1 MRTLHITGGTKL
13 YGSIRLGG
21 AKNASFKLMIAALL
35 ANSESRL
42 LNFSRIADV
51 DTVQTIINQL
61 GGKARQAGE
70 RALFIDP
77 TGLNSFV
84 LPKDSGSQGRFSTMF
99 IPVLLAKFGR
109 AEVPLPG
116 GDKIGARP
124 LERHFAGLEAMGATI
139 SQTKHGITATTDGLH
154 GAVYRFE
161 KNSHTGTET
170 LLMAAVL
177 AKGSS
182 KLENAAEEPEI
193 DDLITFLV
201 SMGARIR
208 RRPGKIIEIIGVP
221 SLKGAIHKIMPDR
234 NEAVSYACAAI
245 ATKGDIIIENAYA
258 GHLEA
263 FLDKLRDINAGYE
276 IGTYGV
282 RFYYQGPLRAT
293 DVVTQIHPGFMTDWQ
308 PLFTTV
314 LTQCTGESV
323 IHETIMQSRFQHI
336 DALRKMGAKI
346 ETFQPE
352 EMFPDKR
359 YNFNLADDA
368 PGAEHA
374 IRIIGPTPLHHT
386 TCQVHDLRQGATIL
400 IAALI
405 ASGTTTLTN
414 IGHIDRGYEELP
426 ERLMALGAKITI
438 SEDHS

>member
-1 MRTLHITGGTKL
+1 MRTLHVTGGSKL

-35 ANSESRL
+35 AESESRL

-51 DTVQTIINQL
+51 ETVASIINTL
-61 GGKARQAGE
+61 GGSARQAGE
-70 RALFIDP
+70 RALFINP
-77 TGLNSFV
+77 KGMHSHTLPSETGA
-84 LPKDSGSQGRFSTMF
+84 QGRFSTMF
-99 IPVLLAKFGR
+99 IPVLLAKFGK
-109 AEVPLPG
+109 ADVPLPG
-116 GDKIGARP
+116 GDRIGARP
-124 LERHFAGLEAMGATI
+124 LERHFLGLEAMGVKIKHTKRGI
-139 SQTKHGITATTDGLH
+139 SATTDGLH

-193 DDLITFLV
+193 DDLITFLN

-221 SLKGAIHKIMPDR
+221 SLRGAIHKIMPDR

-245 ATKGDIIIENAYA
+245 ATKGDIIIENANA

-282 RFYYQGPLRAT
+282 RFFYNGLLRAT

-308 PLFTTV
+308 PLFTTL

-323 IHETIMQSRFQHI
+323 VHETIMQNRFQHI
-336 DALRKMGAKI
+336 DTLKSMGANI

-352 EMFPDKR
+352 EMFPEKR
-359 YNFNLADDA
+359 YNFNLSDDL
-368 PGAEHA
+368 PGAQHA
-374 IRIIGPTPLHHT
+374 IRIFGPTALHHT
-386 TCQVHDLRQGATIL
+386 NCEVHDLRQGATIL
-400 IAALI
+400 IAALV
-405 ASGTTTLTN
+405 ASGTSTLSN
-414 IGHIDRGYEELP
+414 ISHIERGYEELP
-426 ERLMALGAKITI
+426 ERLISLGANISITD
-438 SEDHS
+438 DHS